1 MTSPALGKA
10 RGSIRLLQTKYHPV
24 PTPACRAGAP
34 VSRLSYDD
42 CNESR
47 DVTLAKCVD
56 KNSLQTSR
64 KLSFLDKKFKETG
77 VSCACPF
84 IVRVWA
90 HCTARARGGARD
102 QLEQSCARSSRA
114 CSAHSA
120 SSAAITRELLDSP
133 ALPVCMAAGRSP
145 GTPRHYLVP
154 LFNNTNIYRPESA
167 GAASCTSRYEVVAA
181 PFSVTTDTPP
191 RDESYDITCFTH
203 NAATFQPSD
212 VGVGGEE
219 IASHR
224 ESY

>member
-1 MTSPALGKA
+1 MQNMNHSDLTLC
-10 RGSIRLLQTKYHPV
+10 V
-24 PTPACRAGAP
+24 PFLVKMFSVFTRI
-34 VSRLSYDD
+34 VYLFIY
-42 CNESR
+42 
-47 DVTLAKCVD
+47 LA
-56 KNSLQTSR
+56 SR

-90 HCTARARGGARD
+90 HCTAPARGGARD

-154 LFNNTNIYRPESA
+154 FLNNTNMYILLTMYSYR
-167 GAASCTSRYEVVAA
+167 
-181 PFSVTTDTPP
+181 
-191 RDESYDITCFTH
+191 
-203 NAATFQPSD
+203 
-212 VGVGGEE
+212 
-219 IASHR
+219 
-224 ESY
+224 